1 MALSPWTFRVVEGRH
16 GEWRRTSRRYHKSR
30 AYPPTERVLRSS
42 SGGVCA
48 PPRLLR
54 NERRSVSPTPR
65 NYERRTRSSSRKVN
79 SCPLGKFDHV
89 LEILRGSDL
98 DGFIVAPFFLSF
110 FLFLQFEKNFWI
122 FPSFGASKEI
132 GKFRWKR
139 YVETKMKNGRWRNGR
154 SFISLCLRFFFSD
167 SLRILSRKWNVG
179 EMQVVRDWKKF
190 GTRFVFVSESKK
202 RFENFVEKMERIF
215 FVLLSYFYSKR
226 IVRID
231 NCSSN
236 DA

>member
-110 FLFLQFEKNFWI
+110 LAVREKLLDFSFVRSEQGNWEISLEEICRNEDEEWTLEEWIFFCFFVFEILFFGFVKNFI
-122 FPSFGASKEI
+122 E
-132 GKFRWKR
+132 
-139 YVETKMKNGRWRNGR
+139 EMERWRNASR
-154 SFISLCLRFFFSD
+154 SGLEKIWNTFCI
-167 SLRILSRKWNVG
+167 RKWKQKKIREFRRENG
-179 EMQVVRDWKKF
+179 EDTFRTFIVEVR
-190 GTRFVFVSESKK
+190 E
-202 RFENFVEKMERIF
+202 
-215 FVLLSYFYSKR
+215 
-226 IVRID
+226 
-231 NCSSN
+231 
-236 DA
+236 